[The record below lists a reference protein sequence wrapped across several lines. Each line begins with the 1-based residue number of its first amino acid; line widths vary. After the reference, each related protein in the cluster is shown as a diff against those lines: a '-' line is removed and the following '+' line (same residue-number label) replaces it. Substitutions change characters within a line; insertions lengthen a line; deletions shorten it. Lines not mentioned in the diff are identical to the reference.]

1 MAFKKI
7 LVEISRVYEI
17 EVDEKSSME
26 FVQKTAM
33 SEFNRDLQF
42 GLISANNDDFK
53 SKIIYN
59 WIHTN
64 D

>member
-1 MAFKKI
+1 MATKRI
-7 LVEISRVYEI
+7 AVEISRVYEV
-17 EVDEKSSME
+17 EVDEKSSLE
-26 FVQKTAM
+26 FIQKTAM

-42 GLISANNDDFK
+42 GLISANEDDFQ

-59 WIHTN
+59 N